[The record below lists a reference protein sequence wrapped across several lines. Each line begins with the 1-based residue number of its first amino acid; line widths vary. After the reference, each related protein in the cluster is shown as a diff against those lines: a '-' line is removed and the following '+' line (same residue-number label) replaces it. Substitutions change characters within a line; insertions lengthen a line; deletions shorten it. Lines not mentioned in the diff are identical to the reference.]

1 MKLAS
6 YWPLQLMS
14 WTAVYLLFCVMIL
27 NRPLLIYT
35 EFLYGAILI
44 SCTATGSHL
53 TRLMYKRYLLR
64 SPVWLQGMCLIT
76 ASVLVA
82 SLATVVLIVS
92 VFIVSA
98 TDFGNPIP
106 ASQRLFVI
114 SNVFWGNVI
123 NMLALMLL
131 WSALYFAVQK
141 VRQLKQTRELLQQS
155 QLDVLI
161 NQLKPHFLFNSIN
174 NIRALILEDQEK
186 ARDML
191 SSLADMLRYSLSSQ
205 SDIKVPVCQ
214 EMQFVQDYVALCSI
228 QFEQAL
234 QFSAHIEEDCQQ
246 ALIPRM
252 LLQFCVENAFKH
264 GISQLPDGGKIDLF
278 INRNGQ
284 QLVIRLFNDGQ
295 IRCNSDTTGIGLR
308 NIQQRLKLL
317 YGEQADLQL
326 SLRDKRVLTHIQLPL
341 ECLQ

>member
-44 SCTATGSHL
+44 SCTAAGSHL
-53 TRLMYKRYLLR
+53 TRLMYKKYLLL

-82 SLATVVLIVS
+82 SLATVILIVS

-141 VRQLKQTRELLQQS
+141 ARQLKQARKLLQQT

-186 ARDML
+186 ARNML
-191 SSLADMLRYSLSSQ
+191 SSLADMLRYSLSDQ
-205 SDIKVPVCQ
+205 SDIKVPVSR

-234 QFSAHIEEDCQQ
+234 QFSANVDENCQQ

-252 LLQFCVENAFKH
+252 LLQLCVENAVKH
-264 GISQLPDGGKIDLF
+264 GISQLADGGSIELF
-278 INRNGQ
+278 ITRNGQ
-284 QLVIRLFNDGQ
+284 QLVIRLFNDGKVQ
-295 IRCNSDTTGIGLR
+295 RRSRSTGIGLR
-308 NIQQRLKLL
+308 NVQQRLQLL
-317 YGEQADLQL
+317 YKQQATVELCNTDN
-326 SLRDKRVLTHIQLPL
+326 RVLTHIQLPL
-341 ECLQ
+341 EYAR

>member
-1 MKLAS
+1 M
-6 YWPLQLMS
+6 
-14 WTAVYLLFCVMIL
+14 YLLFCVMIL
-27 NRPLLIYT
+27 ARPLLIYT
-35 EFLYGAILI
+35 EFLYAAILI
-44 SCTATGSHL
+44 IFTAAGSHL
-53 TRLMYKRYLLR
+53 LRWVYKKYLLF
-64 SPVWLQGMCLIT
+64 SSVWVQGSSLIMG
-76 ASVLVA
+76 SVLVA
-82 SLATVVLIVS
+82 SLATLVLIAS

-106 ASQRLFVI
+106 ASQRALVV
-114 SNVFWGNVI
+114 SRVFWGNVV
-123 NMLALMLL
+123 NMLAVMLL
-131 WSALYFAVQK
+131 WSAIYFAIQK

-234 QFSAHIEEDCQQ
+234 QFSAKIDEGCQQ

-252 LLQFCVENAFKH
+252 LLQLCVENAVKH
-264 GISQLPDGGKIDLF
+264 GISQRADGGKIDLF
-278 INRNGQ
+278 IDRNGQ
-284 QLVIRLFNDGQ
+284 QLVIRLFNDGK
-295 IRCNSDTTGIGLR
+295 IRRNSDTTGIGLR
-308 NIQQRLKLL
+308 NIQQRLQLL
-317 YGEQADLQL
+317 YKKQAAVELCVIDN
-326 SLRDKRVLTHIQLPL
+326 RVLTHIQLPL
-341 ECLQ
+341 EYVQ

>member
-1 MKLAS
+1 MKFAS
-6 YWPLQLMS
+6 YWPLQLIS
-14 WTAVYLLFCVMIL
+14 WTAVYLLFCLML
-27 NRPLLIYT
+27 LSRPVLIYT
-35 EFLYGAILI
+35 EFLYAAILI
-44 SCTATGSHL
+44 TCTAAGSHL
-53 TRLMYKRYLLR
+53 LRLIYKKYLL
-64 SPVWLQGMCLIT
+64 PGPTWLQGTCLIV
-76 ASVLVA
+76 ASILVA
-82 SLATVVLIVS
+82 SLATSVLIAS

-98 TDFGNPIP
+98 TEFGNPIP
-106 ASQRLFVI
+106 ASQRAWVI
-114 SNVFWGNVI
+114 SSVFWGNAV

-131 WSALYFAVQK
+131 WSAMYFAIQK

-205 SDIKVPVCQ
+205 SDIKAPVCQ

-234 QFSAHIEEDCQQ
+234 QFSANIDEDCQQ

-252 LLQFCVENAFKH
+252 LLQLCVENAVKH
-264 GISQLPDGGKIDLF
+264 GISPLPDGGKIDLF
-278 INRNGQ
+278 IDRNGQ
-284 QLVIRLFNDGQ
+284 QLVIRLFNDGK
-295 IRCNSDTTGIGLR
+295 IRSNTETTGIGLR

-326 SLRDKRVLTHIQLPL
+326 SLRDNRVLTHIQLPL
-341 ECLQ
+341 EYVQ